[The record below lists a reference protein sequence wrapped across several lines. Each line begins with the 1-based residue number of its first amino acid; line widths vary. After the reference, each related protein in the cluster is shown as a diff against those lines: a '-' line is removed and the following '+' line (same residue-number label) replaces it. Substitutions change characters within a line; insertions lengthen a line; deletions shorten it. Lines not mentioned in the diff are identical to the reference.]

1 MVKWCFIFGKA
12 QKSSLSQMIY
22 VFATKIKFSNFRT
35 FYLQIIYYKM
45 LFFVYSIVALII
57 YLYFYIERMSFME
70 KIINWLRIVL
80 AEEKSSKL
88 TLNVLK

>member
-1 MVKWCFIFGKA
+1 M
-12 QKSSLSQMIY
+12 
-22 VFATKIKFSNFRT
+22 
-35 FYLQIIYYKM
+35 
-45 LFFVYSIVALII
+45 YSIVALII

>member
-1 MVKWCFIFGKA
+1 
-12 QKSSLSQMIY
+12 
-22 VFATKIKFSNFRT
+22 
-35 FYLQIIYYKM
+35 M

>member
-1 MVKWCFIFGKA
+1 
-12 QKSSLSQMIY
+12 
-22 VFATKIKFSNFRT
+22 
-35 FYLQIIYYKM
+35 M

-80 AEEKSSKL
+80 AEEKSSKWL
-88 TLNVLK
+88 AEQLGADRATVPK

>member
-1 MVKWCFIFGKA
+1 MVKWCFIFAKA
-12 QKSSLSQMIY
+12 QKSSLSFM
-22 VFATKIKFSNFRT
+22 
-35 FYLQIIYYKM
+35 
-45 LFFVYSIVALII
+45 YSIVALII